1 MGTVTV
7 YSPTG
12 EPLNFPDTMTEAE
25 ISDVMRAQFPPTQ
38 SAYKPAP
45 EGYKVIKD
53 FEDGSYILEGSDSN
67 PYFYDVNAGYGT
79 NDLATIAEIAGERG
93 AKGSVGRKRAGER
106 FAGEAAQ
113 DIVGEKST
121 RLLSL
126 GKGIPFVRDAI
137 LPAGA
142 ALRSAVQGDDFA
154 TNLETLNA
162 AVDRRAQE
170 APKTAMAS
178 QLAAGMAISAPF
190 ALRQAAMSRGGKAAE
205 GALQGGVVGGAEG
218 AVSGFFKGAFE
229 DPSRSL
235 MDMLGAG
242 YEEGLNQGQSG
253 VKIGAGIGAV
263 APSIGEA
270 AGGLY
275 SRYLKQPIRDIVER
289 IGFKDDAARVV
300 QDTLAMDAAGAVE
313 SATSAGPYGSIST
326 LGPNTQALLDVVA
339 NSPSKGARIA
349 RDNLKETSSIAA
361 RDLTDTLDN
370 ALGTP
375 RKNEGL
381 LTQQRDIMKDTAEGR
396 RELYDKA
403 YDFELSA
410 DTEGGAE
417 VIDLLSRVDSADM
430 SSARTL
436 LKEGKEQYS
445 FLGGERLT
453 QSQLNEIPVA
463 QRQGLSVT
471 SAGDGMYDVSRVP
484 TVASVDY
491 ITRQLYDQSEA
502 LMRAGNAAASASKR
516 NLAMLLRTSLDK
528 VNPDYAAARAAGQ
541 DAIDLRAAAQ
551 LGTDILSTK
560 VSPEDVVLALQSVDK
575 VGAKHLRQ
583 ALRNQI
589 DKEAAKAKVNP
600 RGDNDQEV
608 VEAIATLKSMN
619 TRFVKEKLELALGE
633 EITGRIGQQINDTS
647 SALMQHASVALG
659 SKTAVRG
666 MVVERMKEIVGES
679 LGEKVGRQ
687 GLLSTAGE
695 AATDAVVGTP
705 KQAQRI
711 REVSG
716 EIAPVLTQR
725 KTPQQLQE
733 EARQMQNMTT
743 ILDMANNRGR
753 SLSNMVRG
761 GSTGVTTQQVS
772 QGPTSEAE
780 RRMQMLSLG
789 TYGR

>member
-38 SAYKPAP
+38 PAYKPAP

-53 FEDGSYILEGSDSN
+53 FEDGSYILEGSEGKPSFVDQI
-67 PYFYDVNAGYGT
+67 AGYST
-79 NDLATIAEIAGERG
+79 TDLATIAEIAGERG
-93 AKGSVGRKRAGER
+93 AKGSVGRKRAGEIST
-106 FAGEAAQ
+106 GEIAQ
-113 DIVGEKST
+113 EVVGEGSS
-121 RLLSL
+121 RILSAA
-126 GKGIPFVRDAI
+126 KGIPFAREAI

-154 TNLETLNA
+154 TNLAMLNA

-178 QLAAGMAISAPF
+178 QLATGMGIAAPF
-190 ALRQAAMSRGGKAAE
+190 ALRQAAMSRGGKAVE
-205 GALQGGVVGGAEG
+205 GALQGGVVGGSEG

-275 SRYLKQPIRDIVER
+275 SRYLKEPIRDIVER

-313 SATSAGPYGSIST
+313 SATNAGPYGSIST

-375 RKNEGL
+375 RGGL
-381 LTQQRDIMKDTAEGR
+381 LEQKAQIMKDTAQAR

-410 DTEGGAE
+410 DTEGGAD

-430 SSARTL
+430 SSARIL
-436 LKEGKEQYS
+436 LKEADEQFS
-445 FLGGERLT
+445 FLGGDRLT
-453 QSQLNEIPVA
+453 QSQLNEIPAA

-502 LMRAGNAAASASKR
+502 FKRAGNAAASASKR
-516 NLAMLLRTSLDK
+516 NLAMLLRSSLDK
-528 VNPDYAAARAAGQ
+528 VNPDYAAARASGK
-541 DAIDLRAAAQ
+541 DAIDQKMAAD
-551 LGTDILSTK
+551 LGNDILSPK
-560 VSPEDVVLALQSVDK
+560 VTREDVAIALQSVDR
-575 VGAKHLRQ
+575 VAAKHLRQ
-583 ALRNQI
+583 ALRNRI
-589 DKEAAKAKVNP
+589 DEISANAKVNP

-608 VEAIATLKSMN
+608 VEALAALKAMNSRAVAT
-619 TRFVKEKLELALGE
+619 KLEMALGE
-633 EITGRIGQQINDTS
+633 EIAGRIGQQINDTS
-647 SALMQHASVALG
+647 SALMQHASVAAG
-659 SKTAVRG
+659 SRTAIRG
-666 MVVERMKEIVGES
+666 RVTDHMKEMVGES
-679 LGEKVGRQ
+679 LGETVGRQ
-687 GLLSTAGE
+687 GLLSTAGG
-695 AATDAVVGTP
+695 AVTDAVIGGP

-711 REVSG
+711 REVSS

-743 ILDMANNRGR
+743 ILDMANSRGR
-753 SLSNMVRG
+753 SLSSMVRG

-780 RRMQMLSLG
+780 RRMQMLGLG

>member
-25 ISDVMRAQFPPTQ
+25 ISDVMREQFPPTEP
-38 SAYKPAP
+38 AYKPAP

-53 FEDGSYILEGSDSN
+53 FEDGSYILEGSNSS

-79 NDLATIAEIAGERG
+79 NDLKKIAEIAGERG
-93 AKGSVGRKRAGER
+93 SQGSVGRERAGQIYG
-106 FAGEAAQ
+106 GEVAQ
-113 DIVGEKST
+113 DIVGEKSS
-121 RLLSL
+121 RILSAA
-126 GKGIPFVRDAI
+126 KGIPFAREAI

-178 QLAAGMAISAPF
+178 QLATGMGISAPF
-190 ALRQAAMSRGGKAAE
+190 ALRQAALSRGGKAVE
-205 GALQGGVVGGAEG
+205 GALQGGVVGGSEG

-242 YEEGLNQGQSG
+242 YEEGLNQGASG

-275 SRYLKQPIRDIVER
+275 SQYLKQPIQDIVER

-349 RDNLKETSSIAA
+349 RDNLKETSLIAA

-375 RKNEGL
+375 RGGL
-381 LTQQRDIMKDTAEGR
+381 LEQKAQIMKDTAQAR

-417 VIDLLSRVDSADM
+417 VINLLSRVDSADM
-430 SSARTL
+430 SSARIL
-436 LKEGKEQYS
+436 LKEADEQFS
-445 FLGGERLT
+445 FLGGDRLT
-453 QSQLNEIPVA
+453 QSQLNEIPAA

-491 ITRQLYDQSEA
+491 ITRQLFDQSEA
-502 LMRAGNAAASASKR
+502 FKRAGNAAAAASKR
-516 NLAMLLRTSLDK
+516 NLAMLLRSSLDK
-528 VNPDYAAARAAGQ
+528 VNPDYAAARASGK
-541 DAIDLRAAAQ
+541 DAIDQKMAAD
-551 LGTDILSTK
+551 LGNDILSPK
-560 VSPEDVVLALQSVDK
+560 VTREDVAIALQSVDR
-575 VGAKHLRQ
+575 VGAKQLRQ
-583 ALRNQI
+583 ALRNHI
-589 DKEAAKAKVNP
+589 DEISANAKVNP

-608 VEAIATLKSMN
+608 VEALAALKTMNSSAVAT
-619 TRFVKEKLELALGE
+619 KLEMALGE
-633 EITGRIGQQINDTS
+633 EIAGRIGQQINDTS
-647 SALMQHASVALG
+647 SALMQHASVAAG
-659 SKTAVRG
+659 SRTAIRG
-666 MVVERMKEIVGES
+666 RVTEHMKEMVGES
-679 LGEKVGRQ
+679 LGETVGRQ
-687 GLLSTAGE
+687 GLLSTAGGVV
-695 AATDAVVGTP
+695 TDAVIGGP

-711 REVSG
+711 REVSS

-753 SLSNMVRG
+753 SLSSMVRG

-780 RRMQMLSLG
+780 RRMQMMGLG
-789 TYGR
+789 TYAR